1 MLAYF
6 PSFSNYVVQY
16 VLDQRIPSANAH
28 LASQF
33 EGSYVY
39 LSKQKVSSNVVEK
52 CLKVFS
58 DEDKA
63 AIVFDL
69 ISVPHFEQLLQDP
82 FANYVIHTALV
93 NSRVSVSIHMLILV
107 RKKTPC
113 IVFRIAFLIYY
124 HVSWQGHVHNALV
137 EAIRPHEEALRT
149 SPCCKRISR
158 AISRR

>member
-1 MLAYF
+1 L
-6 PSFSNYVVQY
+6 PISPHFSNYVVQY

-63 AIVFDL
+63 DIVFDL

-93 NSRVSVSIHMLILV
+93 NSRVSVSIHMI
-107 RKKTPC
+107 
-113 IVFRIAFLIYY
+113 FL
-124 HVSWQGHVHNALV
+124 S
-137 EAIRPHEEALRT
+137 T
-149 SPCCKRISR
+149 
-158 AISRR
+158 